1 MLILFGLGNNAIF
14 CDDFLEFFGIGFWH
28 WSGIFGPKILMN
40 CMSIDQI
47 FYELIAFNFRIAVI
61 DFYERNKFASAFGLT

>member
-28 WSGIFGPKILMN
+28 WSGIFRPKISMN
-40 CMSIDQI
+40 GLSIDWI
-47 FYELIAFNFRIAVI
+47 FYQIIAVDFRIAVI
-61 DFYERNKFASAFGLT
+61 DFYERNKFASIFGLT